1 MVSVANTFRMGQRS
15 GWPMASVWPTVR
27 TGPLWLGWASVHK
40 PCAVPSPLSPLT
52 PCVRSAGP
60 ARRAASTSAPSRLCR
75 NTSSPRPTSAA
86 CASASSICRCA
97 ARPSAPSG
105 PTNPP
110 FPTCTSATTYA
121 APPAPRPPPL
131 QLKRYNKSRL
141 DHDAHAVAAESLLLL
156 KSSPPHN
163 AAAMGAAVD
172 PVHPKPSALSQ
183 VRATRHLSVLPCS
196 APARPHTAA
205 PVVHPWW
212 QLASAPDLHRNV
224 QLALERWPNRP
235 VAPEPSRQVDA
246 VRRVKAQLLTSGSL
260 PRGEVVC
267 LGTAA
272 PPGETAVLTPC
283 YLSYI
288 SRY

>member
-1 MVSVANTFRMGQRS
+1 MRRPLPPLTTNPLCAER
-15 GWPMASVWPTVR
+15 R
-27 TGPLWLGWASVHK
+27 TCSARRLDICSE
-40 PCAVPSPLSPLT
+40 SPLPQHELSSPDQCCLCIRLEHLQVCCPT
-52 PCVRSAGP
+52 LCTLRPHRPPAPYVHPRYCVRSLT
-60 ARRAASTSAPSRLCR
+60 RS
-75 NTSSPRPTSAA
+75 
-86 CASASSICRCA
+86 
-97 ARPSAPSG
+97 
-105 PTNPP
+105 
-110 FPTCTSATTYA
+110 
-121 APPAPRPPPL
+121 PPAL